1 MLANPNNPT
10 GTLFT
15 ADQFDAFWTVCRKT
29 CSSFWMKRI
38 AITFSIR
45 TTRAR
50 WIACALGAK
59 LLVLRTF
66 SKAHGLA
73 GLRIGYGIGPDSLLV
88 EMNKVR
94 TPFNTTGVAQAAAL
108 AAIGDVEHVR
118 RSVELNREGHDS
130 AFTRARTFRYA
141 LCPLV
146 WKFYLF

>member
-1 MLANPNNPT
+1 
-10 GTLFT
+10 
-15 ADQFDAFWTVCRKT
+15 
-29 CSSFWMKRI
+29 MKRI

-45 TTRAR
+45 SYTRAVDR
-50 WIACALGAK
+50 VRSGAK

-118 RSVELNREGHDS
+118 RSVELNREGMIQVS
-130 AFTRARTFRYA
+130 RGLGAFRYA

-146 WKFYLF
+146 RKFYLF